1 MNQQANLEDWALNR
15 AQQIVLQQGVNLVVA
30 AQRLDRRQ
38 TTMNTYALRQA
49 IMDCLLE
56 AVTSS
61 SATPPQC
68 NEVMIETGN

>member
-38 TTMNTYALRQA
+38 TTVNTYALRQA

-56 AVTSS
+56 AVASS
-61 SATPPQC
+61 STTPSQC